1 MENKIVY
8 LKTYIIT
15 IVVMLILFAAGL
27 GGLAYYYE
35 KKIDNIKDN
44 KPNITIVDTNV
55 DDVKVK

>member
-15 IVVMLILFAAGL
+15 IVVMLILFVAGL

-35 KKIDNIKDN
+35 QKIDYIKDN

-55 DDVKVK
+55 DNVKVK